1 MKWSNITPF
10 LEWSTEG
17 LLSASRWWPHLS
29 SSFPSADVCLS
40 KRTTLAH
47 ITSWQKYQSMQ
58 GATCWKQ
65 MRGAV
70 LFYLKKKRNTTL
82 NKVLTLSLFL
92 FRCKTF
98 QYILLLFKML
108 CISCRFGGRGGKLS
122 VISACWMFLSDDAS
136 SGPFTSCR
144 LSVSTAAAVAQDLF
158 HWLSEME

>member
-70 LFYLKKKRNTTL
+70 LFYLKKKRITTL

-108 CISCRFGGRGGKLS
+108 CISCRFGGRGGSS
-122 VISACWMFLSDDAS
+122 VLFQHTECSSVMMHLLVHSQAAGCLFLQQ
-136 SGPFTSCR
+136 
-144 LSVSTAAAVAQDLF
+144 LLWHKIYSTG
-158 HWLSEME
+158 